1 MLAKF
6 IRGIILALL
15 LPVTFVLAQQPNY
28 HYFRLGS
35 AEDLTT
41 KTQFGVALLGGGADL
56 DEAFEWMCA
65 KSGNG
70 DFLVIR
76 ATGGDDYNQY
86 IAKLCHENSVAT
98 LIIPDRQAAMDPA
111 VAAIIGKVEALF
123 IAGGDQSNY
132 IKYWKG
138 TPVQDAIDALIRRG
152 VPVGGTSAGLAVLG
166 QFSFSAMNDSA
177 YSKETLAN
185 PFNERVTITSDFL
198 EVPHLQDTIT
208 DTHFVKRDR
217 QGRLLG
223 FMARI
228 LNDGLAKEVRGIAV
242 DERSAG
248 LMEPDGGIRVIGTGR
263 GVYFYR
269 SDKLPEVC
277 APGKPLTFRDLQVH
291 RAPAGSTFD
300 LVRWQ
305 GKGGSGYMLS
315 VVAGKV
321 TTTLQGDGLY

>member
-1 MLAKF
+1 MLAKL

-15 LPVTFVLAQQPNY
+15 LPATLVAQQPNY
-28 HYFRLGS
+28 RYFRIGS
-35 AEDLTT
+35 EQDVTT

-56 DEAFEWMCA
+56 DEAFEWMCV

-76 ATGGDDYNQY
+76 ATGGDDYNRY

-98 LIIPDRQAAMDPA
+98 LVIPDRQAAMDPA
-111 VAAIIGKVEALF
+111 VAAIIGKAEALF

-138 TPVQDAIDALIRRG
+138 TPVQKAIDGLIRRG
-152 VPVGGTSAGLAVLG
+152 APVGGTSAGLAVLG

-198 EVPHLQDTIT
+198 DVPHLQDTIT

-228 LNDGLAKEVRGIAV
+228 LNDGMAQEVRGIAV

-269 SDKLPEVC
+269 SDKAPEVC
-277 APGKPLTFRDLQVH
+277 APAMPLTFRDLQV
-291 RAPAGSTFD
+291 
-300 LVRWQ
+300 
-305 GKGGSGYMLS
+305 
-315 VVAGKV
+315 
-321 TTTLQGDGLY
+321 

>member
-1 MLAKF
+1 MLARLT
-6 IRGIILALL
+6 RGIILALL

-28 HYFRLGS
+28 HYFRLGN
-35 AEDLTT
+35 AEDVTT

-56 DEAFEWMCA
+56 DEAFQWMCA

-76 ATGGDDYNQY
+76 ATGGDGYNQY

-98 LIIPDRQAAMDPA
+98 LVIPDRQAAMDPA
-111 VAAIIGKVEALF
+111 VAAIIGKAEALF

-138 TPVQDAIDALIRRG
+138 TPVQNAIDGLIRRG

-198 EVPHLQDTIT
+198 DVPHLRDTIT

-228 LNDGLAKEVRGIAV
+228 LNDGSAKEVRGIAV

-269 SDKLPEVC
+269 SNKLPEVC
-277 APGKPLTFRDLQVH
+277 APGKPLTFRDLPVY
-291 RAPAGSTFD
+291 RAPAGATFD

-305 GKGGSGYMLS
+305 GKGGAGYALS
-315 VVAGKV
+315 VVAGAV
-321 TTTLQGDGLY
+321 TTNLQGGGLY